1 MRHGQDVAD
10 IDNARPRI
18 SRHVLV
24 NFCRMVLLLGH
35 PVSSASPRHAGGRRM
50 GDDLAGIFES
60 PRQVSE
66 IGDVPMIPSL
76 KQDRNSHCH

>member
-1 MRHGQDVAD
+1 MRHGEDVAE
-10 IDNARPRI
+10 IDNARQST

-24 NFCRMVLLLGH
+24 NFCCMVLLLSH
-35 PVSSASPRHAGGRRM
+35 PVNSASPRHAGGRRM

-66 IGDVPMIPSL
+66 IGDEPMIPSL
-76 KQDRNSHCH
+76 KQDRNSHYH